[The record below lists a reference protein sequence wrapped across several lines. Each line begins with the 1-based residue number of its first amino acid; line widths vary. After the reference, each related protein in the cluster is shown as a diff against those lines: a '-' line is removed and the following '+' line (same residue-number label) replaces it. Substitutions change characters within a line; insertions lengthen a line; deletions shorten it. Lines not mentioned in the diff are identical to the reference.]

1 MEEMLKN
8 LYKQIEDILSLAL
21 VEEDCTKEE
30 NEMYTDIVNLKNSM
44 EKAGYMQD
52 KTFRL
57 LVEMWNEETEDY
69 SHLEYE
75 VPIDWLE
82 ENVCNLE
89 EFIEEYTSDESTG
102 LYEQALLDGAV
113 INERWIEANEG
124 SF

>member
-113 INERWIEANEG
+113 INERWVD
-124 SF
+124 